1 MGDSGGFIC
10 TWGLSSL
17 DFLIPRPANAFYS
30 PLQKLIN
37 THKEKTKGIM
47 SDKATAK
54 LTSNFSDQKNLKYKF
69 QCKNELI
76 YIRDFKAVQKTGS
89 RVLSG
94 LKILGFASSL

>member
-1 MGDSGGFIC
+1 MGLIILE
-10 TWGLSSL
+10 LSH
-17 DFLIPRPANAFYS
+17 PAPPDCLQHPAFYS

-54 LTSNFSDQKNLKYKF
+54 LTSNFSDQNNLKYKF